1 MPITKPRSS
10 ELSAIARQVNLSVDI
25 VEYCLEVGLVGQ
37 SMSEDDL
44 AELRRIRRLQS
55 LEVNLAGIEI
65 IVRMRRRMLAMQAE
79 MEAMA
84 AEMEQAQDRFERS
97 SHDFERRL
105 VHD

>member
-25 VEYCLEVGLVGQ
+25 VEYCLEAGLVRQ
-37 SMSEDDL
+37 AMSEEDL

-55 LEVNLAGIEI
+55 LDINLAGIEI
-65 IVRMRRRMLAMQAE
+65 ILRMRRRMRAMQAE

-84 AEMEQAQDRFERS
+84 AEIEQAQDRFERS
-97 SHDFERRL
+97 LRDFERHS